1 MAQAF
6 PVKAIVQQG
15 SGDVVLGEFLESDYV
30 GIFDGGTGAGGD
42 AVENG
47 LPESATDAEILAVIK
62 ENVRQNFNIPRFD
75 NFVDYATLNVQNPA
89 TGRFAQDDST
99 NTFYYGTGEAWI
111 PVGTALVVQGS
122 ISAEL
127 EFGGDIVSNFD
138 PTTLITSVSV
148 NLSPLQSEINS
159 IETGAGLAANGTY
172 IQETTTN
179 YIDGATSLREADSLL
194 DSAIFAERTRALGV
208 EGTIISDINTIETN
222 IQNFEYTGHTSA
234 QVSGG
239 GVVGMKYDSST
250 GKFAP
255 SSDFGVGGFIKFTK
269 NSGSRDDIPLTTTF
283 TGNSLISGF
292 VEFFKSDGTQ
302 DDIDLISNGV

>member
-6 PVKAIVQQG
+6 PVKAIVQPSTG
-15 SGDVVLGEFLESDYV
+15 EVVLGEFLESDFV
-30 GIFDGGTGAGGD
+30 GILDGGTGAGGD
-42 AVENG
+42 ALENG
-47 LPESATDAEILAVIK
+47 LPSNATEEEILTVIK

-75 NFVDYATLNVQNPA
+75 SFVDYATLNAQNPA
-89 TGRFAQDDST
+89 TGRFAQDNST

-159 IETGAGLAANGTY
+159 IETGAGLASNGTY

-179 YIDGATSLREADSLL
+179 YINNATSLKNADSLL
-194 DSAIFAERTRALGV
+194 DTAIFAERTRALGV
-208 EGTIISDINTIETN
+208 EGTIISDINIIEN
-222 IQNFEYTGHTSA
+222 DIQNFEYTGHTSA

-239 GVVGMKYDSST
+239 GVVGMKYDSTT
-250 GKFAP
+250 GKYAP

-269 NSGSRDDIPLTTTF
+269 SNGNRDDIPLTTTF
-283 TGNSLISGF
+283 TGNSMISGF
-292 VEFFKSDGTQ
+292 VEFFKSDGSQ
-302 DDIDLISNGV
+302 DDIVLISNGV

>member
-1 MAQAF
+1 MTQAF
-6 PVKAIVQQG
+6 PVKAIVQPG

-75 NFVDYATLNVQNPA
+75 TFVDYATLNAQNPA
-89 TGRFAQDDST
+89 TGRFAQDNST

-159 IETGAGLAANGTY
+159 IETGAGLASNGTY

-179 YIDGATSLREADSLL
+179 YINNATSLKNADSLL
-194 DSAIFAERTRALGV
+194 DTAIFAERTRALGV
-208 EGTIISDINTIETN
+208 EGTIISDINIIEN
-222 IQNFEYTGHTSA
+222 DIQNFEYTGHTSA

-239 GVVGMKYDSST
+239 GVVGMRYDSTT
-250 GKFAP
+250 GKYAP

-269 NSGSRDDIPLTTTF
+269 SNGNRDDIPLTTTF
-283 TGNSLISGF
+283 TGNSMISGF
-292 VEFFKSDGTQ
+292 VEFFKSDGSQ
-302 DDIDLISNGV
+302 DDIVLISNGV

>member
-1 MAQAF
+1 MTQAF
-6 PVKAIVQQG
+6 PVKAIVQPG
-15 SGDVVLGEFLESDYV
+15 SGDVVLGEFLDSDYV

-75 NFVDYATLNVQNPA
+75 TFVDYATLNAQNPA
-89 TGRFAQDDST
+89 TGRFAQDNST

-159 IETGAGLAANGTY
+159 IETGAGLASNGTY

-179 YIDGATSLREADSLL
+179 YINNATSLKNADSLL
-194 DSAIFAERTRALGV
+194 DTAIFAERTRALGV
-208 EGTIISDINTIETN
+208 EGTIISDINIIEN
-222 IQNFEYTGHTSA
+222 DIQNFEYTGHTSA

-239 GVVGMKYDSST
+239 GVVGMKYDSTT
-250 GKFAP
+250 GKYAP

-269 NSGSRDDIPLTTTF
+269 SNGNRDDIPLTTTF
-283 TGNSLISGF
+283 TGNSMISGF
-292 VEFFKSDGTQ
+292 VEFFKSDGSQ
-302 DDIDLISNGV
+302 DDIVLISNGV

>member
-6 PVKAIVQQG
+6 PVKAIVQPSTG
-15 SGDVVLGEFLESDYV
+15 EVVLGEFLESDFV
-30 GIFDGGTGAGGD
+30 GILDGGTGAGGD
-42 AVENG
+42 ALENG
-47 LPESATDAEILAVIK
+47 LPSNATEEEILTVIK

-75 NFVDYATLNVQNPA
+75 SFVDYATLNIQTPSK
-89 TGRFAQDDST
+89 GRLAQDDST

-122 ISAEL
+122 ISAEI
-127 EFGGDIVSNFD
+127 EFGGDIVSSFD
-138 PTTLITSVSV
+138 SNTLITSVSV
-148 NLSPLQSEINS
+148 NLSPLRSEVNS
-159 IETGAGLAANGTY
+159 IEAGAGLAANGTY

-179 YIDGATSLREADSLL
+179 SIDVATSLREADSLL
-194 DSAIFAERTRALGV
+194 DSAIFTERTRALGV

-302 DDIDLISNGV
+302 DDIVLISNGV

>member
-1 MAQAF
+1 MTQAF
-6 PVKAIVQQG
+6 PVKAIVQPG

-75 NFVDYATLNVQNPA
+75 TFVDYATLNAQNPA
-89 TGRFAQDDST
+89 TGRFAQDNST

-159 IETGAGLAANGTY
+159 IETGAGLASNGTY

-179 YIDGATSLREADSLL
+179 YINNATSLKNADSLL
-194 DSAIFAERTRALGV
+194 DTAIFAERTRALGV
-208 EGTIISDINTIETN
+208 EGTIISDINIIEN
-222 IQNFEYTGHTSA
+222 DIQNFEYTGHTSA

-239 GVVGMKYDSST
+239 GVVGMKYDSTT
-250 GKFAP
+250 GKYAP

-269 NSGSRDDIPLTTTF
+269 SNGNRDDIPLTTTF
-283 TGNSLISGF
+283 TGNSMISGF
-292 VEFFKSDGTQ
+292 VEFFKSDGSQ
-302 DDIDLISNGV
+302 DDIVLISNGV

>member
-6 PVKAIVQQG
+6 PVKAIVQPSTG
-15 SGDVVLGEFLESDYV
+15 EVVLGEFLESDFV
-30 GIFDGGTGAGGD
+30 GILDGGTGAGGD
-42 AVENG
+42 ALENG
-47 LPESATDAEILAVIK
+47 LPSNATEEEILTVIK

-75 NFVDYATLNVQNPA
+75 SFVDYATLNIQTPSK
-89 TGRFAQDDST
+89 GRLAQDDST

-122 ISAEL
+122 ISAEI
-127 EFGGDIVSNFD
+127 EFGGDIVSSFD
-138 PTTLITSVSV
+138 SNTLITSVSV
-148 NLSPLQSEINS
+148 NLSPLRSEVNS
-159 IETGAGLAANGTY
+159 IEAGAGLAANGTY

-179 YIDGATSLREADSLL
+179 YIDVATSLREADSLL
-194 DSAIFAERTRALGV
+194 DSAIFTERTRALGV

-222 IQNFEYTGHTSA
+222 IQNFEYTGHTAA

-302 DDIDLISNGV
+302 DDIVLISNGV